1 MCRGAGVSP
10 GAGAC
15 LYCGRIRLSGA
26 RGAALSARVINGLP
40 HSFPPD
46 AVERQIADVDDA
58 RALIAERRPDVPA
71 LLKRRRTIYHD
82 FYGDQS
88 QAYLERAE
96 SAVLLSLA
104 RFGVR
109 HGSFGHDFHAYH
121 NEDHALEIL
130 DRRLGRVLR
139 QIGVQ
144 ALPGRD
150 WLALSLFATCHD
162 LRQRETVEF
171 THSIG
176 NNEAASIAET
186 HRILEIAGFNAKEDR
201 ELFVTLEV
209 MIAGSTFDARPSA
222 PNPYNT
228 AEVVATGGP
237 LAPVLAKQLDEE
249 QPAWRNDPMM
259 VRAIELALIASDLD
273 TANVGE
279 RFTDLANSAARLA
292 AEREMRS
299 GRALGDASSGPPV
312 LSFLTSGQERYFF
325 DLHRFCSDLGRQVF
339 ADAKNANASRVR
351 ALAAAL
357 KERYGGQ
364 PADSYTGAEVLSTHL
379 ALAESLAG
387 GAAGR

>member
-1 MCRGAGVSP
+1 MPGERGAT
-10 GAGAC
+10 
-15 LYCGRIRLSGA
+15 
-26 RGAALSARVINGLP
+26 LSARVINGLP
-40 HSFPPD
+40 HTFPPD

-82 FYGDQS
+82 FYGDQA

-96 SAVLLSLA
+96 NAVLLSLA

-186 HRILEIAGFNAKEDR
+186 HRILQITGFDEKADH
-201 ELFVTLEV
+201 ELFVALEV
-209 MIAGSTFDARPSA
+209 MIAGSTFDARPSPPTA
-222 PNPYNT
+222 AYNT
-228 AEVVATGGP
+228 AEAVATGGP
-237 LAPVLAKQLDEE
+237 LAPVLAVQLDAE
-249 QPAWRNDPMM
+249 QPKWREDPLL
-259 VRAIELALIASDLD
+259 VRAVELALIASDLD

-299 GRALGDASSGPPV
+299 GRALGDAASGPPV
-312 LSFLTSGQERYFF
+312 LSFLTGGQERYFF
-325 DLHRFCSDLGRQVF
+325 DLHRFCSELGKQVF
-339 ADAKNANASRVR
+339 ADAKAANAARVR
-351 ALAAAL
+351 SLSAAL
-357 KERYGGQ
+357 KDRFANQSPE
-364 PADSYTGAEVLSTHL
+364 SYTGAEVLSAHL
-379 ALAESLAG
+379 ALAESISG
-387 GAAGR
+387 GGGGR